1 MLDIVIKNGNILDG
15 TGNPWFSADVGISG
29 EKIVS
34 IGRIEPEKA
43 RKVINAQGLIVC
55 PGFIDVH
62 AHSDLILTLNADDQC
77 RYMEGRIR
85 QGITTEIGGNCGKSA
100 GPINSENTRFVK
112 GTFWQS
118 PEGLKWDWSTLG
130 EYLKVLENQ
139 GVALNVGTLAGHGT
153 IRIAVMGM
161 SAAIP
166 TDDQLARM
174 KKLVQEALEEGAF
187 GLSCGLIYPP
197 GMYTTTY
204 ELMELARVV
213 ASNGRL
219 FTSHIRGSSETL
231 LPAVKEIIKI
241 GEETGVSVQHSHHEA
256 VGKDHWW
263 KIEETLKLEEYARER
278 GVSIT
283 YDVFPYVAA
292 NTNMTS
298 IFPPWSL
305 EGGIQGLLERL
316 RVPEIRRRIESDI
329 EECIPGWPPWIP
341 GCWAHNIVE
350 AVGWDN
356 IHVYHVGSK
365 EHSRFV
371 GKTIEEVSALVGKK
385 PFDAIADLML
395 EAHGIASCYV
405 FGVSGDLST
414 DEPNRALVKHP
425 LGAISTDALD
435 FGKGKPHPAA
445 YGTYPRVI
453 GSHARDERI
462 FTVQEA
468 VRKMTSWPAQIMGI
482 RDRGLIREGMFADIV
497 LFDLARIKDNATY
510 SEPRQF
516 PDGVEFVLINGK
528 IIIERGEYHRSL
540 PGKVLRG

>member
-1 MLDIVIKNGNILDG
+1 MDIVIKNGSVLDG
-15 TGNPWFSADVGISG
+15 TGNPWFRADVGIRG

-34 IGRIEPEKA
+34 VGRIEA
-43 RKVINAQGLIVC
+43 SQASSVIDAQGLTVC

-62 AHSDLILTLNADDQC
+62 AHSGPIFTLNAEEQC
-77 RYMEGRIR
+77 RYLEGRIR
-85 QGITTEIGGNCGKSA
+85 QGITTEIIGNCGKSL
-100 GPINSENTRFVK
+100 GPLNPENVHLVK

-118 PEGLKWDWSTLG
+118 PEGARWDWSTLG
-130 EYLKVLENQ
+130 EYLKVLETQ

-161 SAAIP
+161 SDAIP
-166 TDDQLARM
+166 TGDQLAKM
-174 KKLVQEALEEGAF
+174 KRLVQEALGDGAF

-197 GMYTTTY
+197 GMYTTTH
-204 ELMELARVV
+204 ELMELARV
-213 ASNGRL
+213 ASSKGRI

-231 LPAVKEIIKI
+231 VPAVKEIIKI

-263 KIEETLKLEEYARER
+263 KIEETLKLEESARER
-278 GVSIT
+278 GVSIA

-292 NTNMTS
+292 NTSMTA

-305 EGGIQGLLERL
+305 EGGIQKLLERL
-316 RVPEIRRRIESDI
+316 GAPETRRRIELDI
-329 EECIPGWPPWIP
+329 EESIPGWPPWIP

-356 IHVYHVGSK
+356 IRVYHVGS
-365 EHSRFV
+365 EQHERFV
-371 GKTIEEVSALVGKK
+371 GKSMKEVSAIVGKK
-385 PFDAIADLML
+385 PFDAVADLML
-395 EAHGIASCYV
+395 EANGVASCYV

-414 DEPNRALVKHP
+414 DGPNRELIKHP
-425 LGAISTDALD
+425 LGAISTDASD
-435 FGKGKPHPAA
+435 FGKGTPHPAA

-453 GSHARDERI
+453 GVHARDEKI
-462 FTVQEA
+462 IPVQEA

-482 RDRGLIREGMFADIV
+482 KDRGWIREGMFADIV

-510 SEPRQF
+510 SEPRRF
-516 PDGVEFVLINGK
+516 PDGVELVLINGK
-528 IIIERGEYHRSL
+528 ITIERGEYHRGL
-540 PGKVLRG
+540 PGKVLRR

>member
-1 MLDIVIKNGNILDG
+1 MLDILIKNGKVIDG
-15 TGNPWFSADVGISG
+15 TGNPWIREDVGISG

-34 IGRIEPEKA
+34 VGRIDGNQA
-43 RKVINAQGLIVC
+43 RIVIDAQGLMVC

-62 AHSDLILTLNADDQC
+62 AHSGPIFTLNADDQC
-77 RYMEGRIR
+77 RYLEGRIR
-85 QGITTEIGGNCGKSA
+85 QGITTEIIGNCGKSL
-100 GPINSENTRFVK
+100 GPLNPEDISLVK

-118 PEGLKWDWSTLG
+118 PEGAKWDWTTLG
-130 EYLKVLENQ
+130 EYLNRLETQ
-139 GVALNVGTLAGHGT
+139 GVALNVGTLVGHGT
-153 IRIAVMGM
+153 IRVAIMGM

-166 TDDQLARM
+166 THDQLARM
-174 KKLVQEALEEGAF
+174 KRLVQEALDEGAL

-197 GMYTTTY
+197 GMYTTTH
-204 ELMELARVV
+204 ELMELASVV
-213 ASNGRL
+213 AANGRL

-263 KIEETLKLEEYARER
+263 KIEETLKQEESARER
-278 GVSIT
+278 GVSIA

-292 NTNMTS
+292 NTNMTA

-305 EGGIQGLLERL
+305 VDGIQKLLERL
-316 RVPEIRRRIESDI
+316 RASDTRRRIESDI

-341 GCWAHNIVE
+341 GCWPHNIVE
-350 AVGWDN
+350 AVGWDS
-356 IHVYHVGSK
+356 IRLYHVGSEK
-365 EHSRFV
+365 HESFV
-371 GKTIEEVSALVGKK
+371 GKSIEEMSAMVGKK
-385 PFDAIADLML
+385 PFDAVAELML
-395 EAHGIASCYV
+395 EANGVASCFV

-414 DEPNRALVKHP
+414 DKPNRELIKHP
-425 LGAISTDALD
+425 LGAISTDASD

-453 GSHARDERI
+453 GRLARDEKVI
-462 FTVQEA
+462 SVEEA

-482 RDRGLIREGMFADIV
+482 RDRGWIRDGMFADIV

-510 SEPRQF
+510 EEPRQF
-516 PDGVEFVLINGK
+516 PDGIEFVLINGK
-528 IIIERGEYHRSL
+528 IAIERGEYHRGL
-540 PGKVLRG
+540 PGKVVSQ

>member
-1 MLDIVIKNGNILDG
+1 MDG
-15 TGNPWFSADVGISG
+15 SGNPWFRADVGISG
-29 EKIVS
+29 EKIVCL
-34 IGRIEPEKA
+34 GRVEAVQA
-43 RKVINAQGLIVC
+43 RRVIDAQGLMVC

-62 AHSDLILTLNADDQC
+62 AHSDPIFTLNADDQC
-77 RYMEGRIR
+77 RYLEGRIR
-85 QGITTEIGGNCGKSA
+85 QGITTEIIGNCGKSL
-100 GPINSENTRFVK
+100 GPLKPENVDFVK

-118 PEGLKWDWSTLG
+118 PEGVAWDWSTVG
-130 EYLKVLENQ
+130 EYLKRLETQ
-139 GVALNVGTLAGHGT
+139 GVALNVGTLAAHGT

-161 SAAIP
+161 NAAVP
-166 TDDQLARM
+166 SEEQLREM
-174 KKLVQEALEEGAF
+174 KRLVQEALDEGAF

-197 GMYTTTY
+197 GMYTTTF
-204 ELMELARVV
+204 ELMELARVA
-213 ASNGRL
+213 ASKGRI

-231 LPAVKEIIKI
+231 LPAVKEIIRI
-241 GEETGVSVQHSHHEA
+241 GEETGVAVQHSHHEA

-263 KIEETLKLEEYARER
+263 KIEETLRLEESARDR

-292 NTNMTS
+292 NTNMTA

-305 EGGIQGLLERL
+305 EGGIQKLMERL
-316 RVPEIRRRIESDI
+316 RAPEIRGRIESDI
-329 EECIPGWPPWIP
+329 EESIPGWPPWIP

-356 IHVYHVGSK
+356 IRVYHVGSEK
-365 EHSRFV
+365 HKSLI
-371 GKTIEEVSALVGKK
+371 GKSIQEISGIFAKK
-385 PFDAIADLML
+385 PFEAVAELML
-395 EAHGIASCYV
+395 EADGVASCYV

-414 DEPNRALVKHP
+414 DEPNRELIRHP
-425 LGAISTDALD
+425 LGAISTDASD

-453 GSHARDERI
+453 GRLARDEKVI
-462 FTVQEA
+462 PVQEA

-482 RDRGLIREGMFADIV
+482 RDRGWIREGMFADIV
-497 LFDLARIKDNATY
+497 LLDLPRINDNATY
-510 SEPRQF
+510 DKPRQF

-540 PGKVLRG
+540 PGKVLRW